1 MELAGTHMT
10 LATIWFLLWGVL
22 WAVYFALDG
31 FDLGI
36 GTLLPFLG
44 KTDTEKRIMLNSM
57 GPFWDGNEVW
67 LIAAGGVT
75 FAAFPLTYAVMF
87 SWLYTPL
94 LLLLFGLIVRGVSLE
109 FRNKC
114 EGEGWKKLWST
125 GVFVGSALPALLLG
139 VAFANIFRGLGF
151 NADYVNPGG
160 ILDLLNPYGLAGGVL
175 FVLLFLLHGS
185 LWLSV
190 KASGPVKDKAQRL
203 TEPLWNIVLAA
214 VLLFLLYTW
223 FETRLFDNY
232 LKTPILFLVL
242 ALPVVCLV
250 LTRLF
255 MAARKWWLAW
265 GSFGL
270 CLIGTTMFTVI
281 GLFPAL
287 IPGRTVGMGTGPQF
301 SLTIHNSASSE
312 LTLKIMLGVAVVFVP
327 IVILYQLWAY
337 KTFSSP
343 VVEEDLEY

>member
-1 MELAGTHMT
+1 MELAGTHLT
-10 LATIWFLLWGVL
+10 LATVWFLLWGVL

-44 KTDTEKRIMLNSM
+44 KTETEKRVMLNSM

-75 FAAFPLTYAVMF
+75 FAAFPFTYAVMF

-94 LLLLFGLIVRGVSLE
+94 LLLLFGLIIRGVSME
-109 FRNKC
+109 FRSK
-114 EGEGWKKLWST
+114 GETDGWRKLWSA
-125 GVFVGSALPALLLG
+125 GVFVGSALPALLIG
-139 VAFANIFRGLGF
+139 VAFANIFRGLPF
-151 NADYVNPGG
+151 NAEYVNAGG

-185 LWLSV
+185 LWLSI
-190 KASGPVKDKAQRL
+190 KATGDLKERAQKL
-203 TEPLWNIVLAA
+203 TEPLWTIVLAA
-214 VLLFLLYTW
+214 VVLFLLYSW
-223 FETRLFDNY
+223 FATKLFDNY
-232 LKTPILFLVL
+232 LQMPILFVL
-242 ALPVVCLV
+242 LLLPVVLLL

-255 MAARKWWLAW
+255 IAGKKWWLAW

-270 CLIGTTMFTVI
+270 TLITTTMFTVV

-287 IPGRTVGMGTGPQF
+287 IPGRMAGEGTGPQF
-301 SLTIHNSASSE
+301 SLTIHNSASSA
-312 LTLKIMLGVAVVFVP
+312 LTLKIMLVVALIFVP
-327 IVILYQLWAY
+327 IVILYQAWA
-337 KTFSSP
+337 
-343 VVEEDLEY
+343 